1 MNTSGCKETDMTGI
15 AETTK
20 VKITIDDREILA
32 PVDKTILD

>member
-1 MNTSGCKETDMTGI
+1 MTGI

-20 VKITIDDREILA
+20 VKITINGREILA